1 MGALTKERLS
11 ELFMLRARAKIEE
24 REVDAEF
31 LREWGFS
38 PFDREA
44 VEIAGRHWV
53 VERWAELRDAKP
65 AIIAYEEADR
75 ALAPDERQ
83 ALWDMIDLEWGYD
96 MPPPL
101 DLLMDL
107 LEARQRSRTH

>member
-1 MGALTKERLS
+1 MLNRERLDQ
-11 ELFMLRARAKIEE
+11 LFALRAAAKAEE
-24 REVDAEF
+24 RQVDAEF
-31 LREWGFS
+31 TRRYGFD

-44 VEIAGRHWV
+44 SEIAGRHWV

-75 ALAPDERQ
+75 TLTAEERSG
-83 ALWDMIDLEWGYD
+83 LWGMIELEWGFE

-101 DLLMDL
+101 DLLLDC
-107 LEARQRSRTH
+107 LETRRQLHTH

>member
-1 MGALTKERLS
+1 MLNRERLDQ
-11 ELFMLRARAKIEE
+11 LFALRAAAKAEE
-24 REVDAEF
+24 RQVDAEF
-31 LREWGFS
+31 TRRYGFD

-44 VEIAGRHWV
+44 SEIAGRHWV

-83 ALWDMIDLEWGYD
+83 ALWGMVELEWGFET
-96 MPPPL
+96 PPPL

-107 LEARQRSRTH
+107 LEVRQRHGTH